1 MGDLVIAVLLVATT
15 AAFALIGV
23 RRSGGWHGLDDYLVA
38 RNAFDARTGAA
49 TLLATTFGAW
59 LLFSP
64 AEAATWGGGIALLGY
79 GLGVAAPRV
88 VMIPLG
94 RRLRRAVPNGRTLPE
109 FVRARYGPGLALAI
123 LVIMVGYL
131 AVAIAAEATATARVI
146 GAVSTLPA
154 WLPAGI
160 TLAASVLYTG
170 VGGLRAS
177 IVTDRAQMM
186 VIVPFLVVMLA
197 IGAWILWQAG
207 AGEGAAAAHAVTVF
221 PNSGRAWEFAAALFL
236 AILFTGLLNQGN
248 WQRVYAMESERAVA
262 RSLAWAAAIAAP
274 VVILVGGFGLLH
286 GMLGLDQPSAAVFA
300 VVKTAVPAWALS
312 AIAVLAVALVLSTM
326 DTALNAVASLVVVAL
341 RTARP
346 DWPAARLVRL
356 SVAAMAAAS
365 VVALVVAMQG
375 WSVLY
380 LFLCADLLCAAAAV
394 PVFAG
399 LFLERYGSGL
409 AMASLIVGLVAGIA
423 VFPDP
428 SFSGACLWDAAVAAL
443 GMPGAA
449 VGSSLWGAFALAAGL
464 PAVLIP
470 LSMLAE
476 TRFDPS
482 LLAARIRPY
491 AD

>member
-1 MGDLVIAVLLVATT
+1 MGDLVIILLLVGTT
-15 AAFALIGV
+15 AAFAAIGM
-23 RRSGGWHGLDDYLVA
+23 RRAGWRGLDDYLVA

-49 TLLATTFGAW
+49 TLLATVFGAW

-79 GLGVAAPRV
+79 GLGVAAPRIA
-88 VMIPLG
+88 MIPLG
-94 RRLRRAVPNGRTLPE
+94 RRLRREAPDGRTLPE

-123 LVIMVGYL
+123 LAIMVGYL
-131 AVAIAAEATATARVI
+131 MVALAAEATATARVI
-146 GAVSTLPA
+146 GAVSDLPA

-160 TLAASVLYTG
+160 TLAASMLYTG

-177 IVTDRAQMM
+177 VVTDRAQMM
-186 VIVPFLVVMLA
+186 VIVPFLVVML
-197 IGAWILWQAG
+197 GLGTWILWRAG
-207 AGEGAAAAHAVTVF
+207 GGGDAAAGGTITLF
-221 PNSGRAWEFAAALFL
+221 PADGRAWEFAAALFL
-236 AILFTGLLNQGN
+236 AILFTGMLNQGN
-248 WQRVYAMESERAVA
+248 WQRVYAMESERAMA
-262 RSLAWAAAIAAP
+262 RSMAWSAVIAAP
-274 VVILVGGFGLLH
+274 VVMLVGGFGLLH
-286 GMLGLDQPSAAVFA
+286 EMLGLDQPSAAVFA
-300 VVKTAVPAWALS
+300 VAKTAVPAWALA

-356 SVAAMAAAS
+356 SMAAMGVAS
-365 VVALVVAMQG
+365 VVALIVAVQG

-399 LFLERYGSGL
+399 LFVDRYGSGL
-409 AMASLIVGLVAGIA
+409 ALVSLVAGLAAGIA

-428 SFSGACLWDAAVAAL
+428 AFSGAGLWDALVTAL
-443 GMPGAA
+443 GVPEAA
-449 VGSSLWGAFALAAGL
+449 VGSSLWGAFALAAGV
-464 PAVLIP
+464 PAALVP
-470 LSMLAE
+470 LSLLTE
-476 TRFDPS
+476 TRFDPG